1 MNADPESQSLLS
13 NIMVIVVLTM
23 LNAFFASAELAFV
36 SINRQKMETM
46 AEEGD
51 KKAKRVLR
59 LLRDPDDFLATIQ
72 VAITLAGFF
81 SSASASAN
89 FVQYLEPFLG
99 GIAAGETIAMVV
111 ITLIL
116 SYITLVL
123 GELYPKQI
131 ALQMPEKIAR
141 FTAGPIQVVKTVF
154 RPFVWLLSASTNILK
169 KLSPIDFTRQEEKLT
184 RDEMKAILA
193 QSRGQGA
200 IDPSEFTMMQGVLS
214 LDTKLARELMV
225 PRTDTLMMDLED
237 PLDDNVDLVLDS
249 PYSRIPVYEGDKDNI
264 VGVLHIKSV
273 LKASKEVGFD
283 NLDFRFLVNEPLFV
297 PSTIFVDDLLVEFR
311 KLHTHMAI
319 LKDEYG
325 GVEGIITLEDLL
337 EEIVG
342 DIEDE
347 YDETMRLS
355 RKMSDTIHLL
365 NGRMPIDKFNQLFK
379 TEIESDEVDTIAG
392 YIIETIGYFPEEDER
407 VKVRAGDYILTTVK
421 VENGRI
427 RAIQAEYSPQEPDQ
441 EQEEQQNVS

>member
-13 NIMVIVVLTM
+13 KIMLIAVLTA

-59 LLRDPDDFLATIQ
+59 LLRQPDDFLATIQ

-89 FVQYLEPFLG
+89 FVQYLEPILG
-99 GIAAGETIAMVV
+99 NIAAGETIAMII

-141 FTAGPIQVVKTVF
+141 LTAGPIHVVKTVF
-154 RPFVWLLSASTNILK
+154 RPFVWLLSASTNVLK
-169 KLSPIDFTRQEEKLT
+169 KLSPIDFSKQEEKLT

-214 LDTKLARELMV
+214 MDTKLARELMV

-237 PLDDNVDLVLDS
+237 SLDENVDLVLNS
-249 PYSRIPVYEGDKDNI
+249 PYSRIPVYDGDKDNVI
-264 VGVLHIKSV
+264 GVLHIKSV
-273 LKASKEVGFD
+273 LKASKEIGFE
-283 NLDFRFLVNEPLFV
+283 NLDFRTLVNEPLFV
-297 PSTIFVDDLLVEFR
+297 PSTIYVDDLLVEFR

-325 GVEGIITLEDLL
+325 GLEGIITLEDLL

-347 YDETMRLS
+347 YDEIHRLS
-355 RKMSDTIHLL
+355 RKMSDTIYLL

-379 TEIESDEVDTIAG
+379 TDIASDEVDTIAG
-392 YIIETIGYFPEEDER
+392 YIIETIGYFPEENER
-407 VKVRAGDYILTTVK
+407 VKVRTGDYVLTTVRM
-421 VENGRI
+421 ENGRI
-427 RAIQAEYSPQEPDQ
+427 RAIQAEYRPEEVKETDQ
-441 EQEEQQNVS
+441 ENSAS